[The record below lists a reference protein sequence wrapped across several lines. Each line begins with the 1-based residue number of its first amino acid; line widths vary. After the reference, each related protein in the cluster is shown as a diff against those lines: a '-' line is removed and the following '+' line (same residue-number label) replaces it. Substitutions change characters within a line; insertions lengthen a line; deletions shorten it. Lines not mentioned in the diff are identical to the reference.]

1 MSIKIAYKGKNILL
15 PKGMES
21 IKKIEDE
28 LISRFPGDFVFG
40 VSLKYLGNAITDY
53 AQIDE
58 IFATGVKSLKI

>member
-15 PKGMES
+15 PKGTDS

-28 LISRFPGDFVFG
+28 LISRFSNEFVYG
-40 VSLKYLGNAITDY
+40 VGLKYLGNDITDY
-53 AQIDE
+53 AQIEE